1 MDYTKDE
8 LIHRKE
14 AQQVNNSKMLSQTAD
29 QKMQTETAMKCCFL
43 NNFFDGDHF
52 FKVFIEFVT
61 ILLLFYVLFIRHVD
75 LLSSLTRD

>member
-1 MDYTKDE
+1 MDYTNDE

-29 QKMQTETAMKCCFL
+29 QEMQTETAMKRCFL

-52 FKVFIEFVT
+52 F
-61 ILLLFYVLFIRHVD
+61 
-75 LLSSLTRD
+75 